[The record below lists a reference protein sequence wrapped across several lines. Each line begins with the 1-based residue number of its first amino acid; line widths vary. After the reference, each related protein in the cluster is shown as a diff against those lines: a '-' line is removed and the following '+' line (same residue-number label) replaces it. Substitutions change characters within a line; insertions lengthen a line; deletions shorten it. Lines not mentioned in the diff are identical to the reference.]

1 MLAIFHNASWN
12 RYDKK
17 NPSKSAY
24 ISSIDKI
31 SFRLDFKPSIDSREI
46 EVIYIDDL
54 PYIFEDHFIIAVIN
68 IFDVLDIFE
77 TDRNEFILINTESTS
92 IHEDLHENSV
102 GFIEVNNILYELRC
116 II

>member
-1 MLAIFHNASWN
+1 MLEIFHNASWN
-12 RYDKK
+12 RYDNK